1 MMNRS
6 PRVATRCLRQ
16 QRLRQSA
23 GRYRNA
29 RFQSS
34 SSSSSSSS
42 GSTGTGSSNPALV
55 GGLSG
60 GLIAIVTGY
69 TWYHF
74 SGARKAV
81 KTMKQTQVYADQV
94 KQGIINNAP
103 EPDKALNWLRDTLK
117 SYAVFLPGVS
127 QHIDTAFDDLEKV
140 KQRHGPEV
148 DSIVRDAYKELKS
161 LGSKGGSNADTAIQ
175 ALQVLQKSL
184 TRLMELSGDAA
195 GDILDNHPWL
205 QEKVGGGWKQLKEM
219 GEAYGPQAKEEVDKT
234 REQLAGVA
242 KKGFSLASVEEVR
255 KLIQEKSEKLQ
266 KLGDEMWQKGLEES
280 KQYLDKNPKVKE
292 LVENNADALKKGN
305 VSELWGM
312 VKEAASSG
320 KTEQV
325 EKYVKEKV
333 DQAQQSGS
341 FDLSKWADMVPG
353 GSNVLGQLQSLRTLQ
368 EKKGKEAENVLK
380 ETMDEIQQVLK
391 KRKEQMEKLASEA
404 KKDN

>member
-1 MMNRS
+1 
-6 PRVATRCLRQ
+6 
-16 QRLRQSA
+16 
-23 GRYRNA
+23 
-29 RFQSS
+29 
-34 SSSSSSSS
+34 
-42 GSTGTGSSNPALV
+42 
-55 GGLSG
+55 
-60 GLIAIVTGY
+60 
-69 TWYHF
+69 
-74 SGARKAV
+74 
-81 KTMKQTQVYADQV
+81 MKQTQVYADQV

-292 LVENNADALKKGN
+292 LVENNADALKKGD